1 MLVLHERPPHGDE
14 LMPDRPSSN
23 NESPKT
29 PEEGHAR
36 LNSVAANL
44 SGVIYRRIDHPD
56 GGISYPFVSESVRS
70 VYGYAPEEIMRN
82 PQIFAKH
89 SAVDQA
95 QYDLVIAEA
104 ARALKPYAWVGQ
116 EKRRS
121 GQTFWVQIAGRP
133 QKMDNGDVVWD
144 CVILDITEQRN
155 AQQALLETTQFF
167 ESLAANVPGVIFQRT
182 EKNDGTIFFSYVSPS
197 ALRIYGYTAA
207 ECMQE
212 PALFSEKVI
221 EDLNSVRKI
230 RDEARRTLRPYV
242 WTGRQRRKDG
252 SLFWARTS
260 ARPRRLANGD
270 TIWDGIVLDITD
282 VKRAE
287 AQVVQAAKLA
297 TVGEMAAGLTHELNQ
312 PLNIIRMAAD
322 AGLILAEEG
331 TKDADYLLEQT
342 RVISDQVARMAQ
354 IIEHMR
360 VFSRKADPTTTVTF
374 DPTGN
379 LRNCESFLAK
389 EMRNADVVLEVDVP
403 DACRPIRGHP
413 IQLEQVVVNLLSNA
427 RDAIVERRARE
438 GEAAPRGVIRLS
450 LRDDDEHLTIE
461 AQDNGGGIPAAALP
475 NIFEPFF
482 TTKKAG
488 KGTGL
493 GLSVGDAIIKTM
505 GGTLTAANKNDGAR
519 FTILLPVAAD
529 QDDAGGKAD
538 GKK

>member
-1 MLVLHERPPHGDE
+1 MAAE
-14 LMPDRPSSN
+14 
-23 NESPKT
+23 ES
-29 PEEGHAR
+29 HAR

-44 SGVIYRRIDHPD
+44 SGVIYRRIDHVD
-56 GGISYPFVSESVRS
+56 GGTSYPFVSDSVRS
-70 VYGYAPEEIMRN
+70 VYGYEPGEVMRN

-89 SAVDQA
+89 SAVDQN

-104 ARALKPYAWVGQ
+104 ARDLKPYAWVGQ

-133 QKMDNGDVVWD
+133 SRRDNGDIVWD
-144 CVILDITEQRN
+144 AVILDITEQRN

-182 EKNDGTIFFSYVSPS
+182 EKSDGTTFFSYVSPS

-207 ECMQE
+207 ECMRDTS
-212 PALFSEKVI
+212 LFSEGVI
-221 EDLNSVRKI
+221 EDLESVRKV
-230 RDEARRTLRPYV
+230 RDEARRTMRPYV

-252 SLFWARTS
+252 SLFWSRTS
-260 ARPRRLANGD
+260 ARPRRMSNGD

-297 TVGEMAAGLTHELNQ
+297 TVGEMAASLTHELNQ

-331 TKDADYLLEQT
+331 TKNADFLLEQT
-342 RVISDQVARMAQ
+342 RVISDQVSRMAE
-354 IIEHMR
+354 IIEHMS
-360 VFSRKADPTTTVTF
+360 VFSRKTDPAASVMF

-379 LRNCESFLAK
+379 LRNCARFLAK
-389 EMRNADVVLEVDVP
+389 EMRDASIALEVVVP
-403 DACRPIRGHP
+403 KSSRAIRGQP
-413 IQLEQVVVNLLSNA
+413 IQLEQVVVNLLGNA
-427 RDAIVERRARE
+427 RDAIVERRARDDKA
-438 GEAAPRGVIRLS
+438 GFRGAIRLS
-450 LRDDDEHLTIE
+450 LSDDGERLAIE
-461 AQDNGGGIPAAALP
+461 IQDNGGGIPASVLP
-475 NIFEPFF
+475 YVFEPFF

-493 GLSVGDAIIKTM
+493 GLSVGDAIIKAM
-505 GGTLTAANKNDGAR
+505 GGTLTAVNKDDGAC
-519 FTILLPVAAD
+519 FTIQLPVAAA
-529 QDDAGGKAD
+529 QDSGGEKAD
-538 GKK
+538 EQG

>member
-1 MLVLHERPPHGDE
+1 MFVLHERPPRDDE
-14 LMPDRPSSN
+14 LMPDRPSSDT
-23 NESPKT
+23 ESPKT
-29 PEEGHAR
+29 AEEGHAR

-44 SGVIYRRIDHPD
+44 SGVIYRRIDHAD
-56 GGISYPFVSESVRS
+56 GRISYPFVSESVRL

-82 PQIFAKH
+82 PQIFSKH
-89 SAVDQA
+89 SAVDQN
-95 QYDLVIAEA
+95 QYDLVVAEA
-104 ARALKPYAWVGQ
+104 ARTLKPYAWVGQ

-133 QKMDNGDVVWD
+133 QKMDNGDIVWD
-144 CVILDITEQRN
+144 SVILDITEQRN

-182 EKNDGTIFFSYVSPS
+182 EKSDGTIFYSYVSPS

-207 ECMQE
+207 ECMRE

-221 EDLNSVRKI
+221 EDLDRVRKV
-230 RDEARRTLRPYV
+230 REEARRTLRPYV

-360 VFSRKADPTTTVTF
+360 VFSRKADPAATVTF

-379 LRNCESFLAK
+379 LRNCERFLAK
-389 EMRNADVVLEVDVP
+389 EMRNADVALKVDVP
-403 DACRPIRGHP
+403 DACRPIRGQP
-413 IQLEQVVVNLLSNA
+413 IQLEQVIVNLLGNA

-438 GEAAPRGVIRLS
+438 GQAAPRGAIRLS
-450 LRDDDEHLTIE
+450 LREDGENLSIE
-461 AQDNGGGIPAAALP
+461 VQDNGGGIPAAALP
-475 NIFEPFF
+475 YVFEPFF

-505 GGTLTAANKNDGAR
+505 GGALTAANKNDGAC

-529 QDDAGGKAD
+529 QDDGGGKAA